1 MNKLKIEYVDI
12 EKITPYQYNPRKN
25 DKAVEFVMNSIKEFG
40 FKVPMVIT
48 SGGVVITGHT
58 RLKAAKKLG
67 IKEVPC
73 IIADDLSEEQ
83 QNAFRLADNET
94 SEQAKWN
101 KEMLEEEMKKLL
113 DIFDMTD
120 FGFPIQIDDI
130 DIETEGKEKIAKEL
144 DEANNY
150 VVLEFFTESEW
161 EKAIEVLGLER
172 VATADKNP
180 KIRRHGIGRVIEG
193 KKIIDKLESL
203 NG

>member
-1 MNKLKIEYVDI
+1 
-12 EKITPYQYNPRKN
+12 
-25 DKAVEFVMNSIKEFG
+25 
-40 FKVPMVIT
+40 
-48 SGGVVITGHT
+48 
-58 RLKAAKKLG
+58 
-67 IKEVPC
+67 
-73 IIADDLSEEQ
+73 
-83 QNAFRLADNET
+83 
-94 SEQAKWN
+94 
-101 KEMLEEEMKKLL
+101 MLEEEMKKLI

-130 DIETEGKEKIAKEL
+130 DVETEGKEKIAKEL